1 MNIVRENVD
10 ALNASLTVKIEK
22 ADYEEKVANTLKDY
36 RRKAQVPGFRPG
48 MVPMGM
54 VQKMYGKSILV
65 DEVFKQMSDAINK
78 YITENQIRTLG
89 EPLPSDST
97 KPIDF
102 DTQTEFEFTYDL
114 AMAPE
119 VELTIDGSIKIPYY
133 TISVT
138 DEEKQKRID
147 GYLRYYGKMVS
158 SEKIGIDD
166 LVTVDVAQSKEGG
179 YCTEGAVLS
188 LKVMPEAKQKKLLGL
203 EVGSTID
210 LDVRKMLTNDAD
222 CAAFL
227 KVTKEQLFTL
237 DPVFTI
243 TVKEIKRMEPAEINQ
258 ELFDKVYGQGA
269 VTSETEFK
277 AKVEAEIRAQLAD
290 DSDYRFLIDTRKAL
304 VDKTNLA
311 LPEAFLK
318 RWLLVTSEGKMTE
331 EQIEKEFPRFAED
344 LRWQLVEGHLLK
356 QQSLEIKEEDL
367 MAFAKKMALQQ
378 FAMYGLSNMPEEHL
392 ENFAR
397 NILERPE
404 ERKRITERAAE
415 GKVIDYVKTAAKV
428 EEKEVSGEAFNKLFE
443 KEAE

>member
-10 ALNASLTVKIEK
+10 ALNAVLTVKIEK

-65 DEVFKQMSDAINK
+65 DEVFKQMSDSINK
-78 YITENQIRTLG
+78 YIQENQIRTLG
-89 EPLPSDST
+89 EPLPSEKT
-97 KPIDF
+97 KTIDF
-102 DTQTEFEFTYDL
+102 DTQTEFEFSYDL

-119 VELTIDGSIKIPYY
+119 VNLTVDKSIKIPYY

-138 DEEKQKRID
+138 EEEKQKRID

-158 SEKIGIDD
+158 SDKVGIDD
-166 LVTVDVAQSKEGG
+166 LVTVDAVQNKEGG
-179 YCTEGAVLS
+179 HAVESATLS
-188 LKVMPEAKQKKLLGL
+188 LKVMSEAKQKKLLGL
-203 EVGSTID
+203 GVGSTIE

-237 DPVFTI
+237 APMFTI
-243 TVKEIKRMEPAEINQ
+243 TVKEIKRMESAEINQ
-258 ELFDKVYGQGA
+258 ELFDKVYGEGT
-269 VTSETEFK
+269 VTSETEFR
-277 AKVEAEIRAQLAD
+277 AKVEAEIRTQLAD
-290 DSDYRFLIDTRKAL
+290 ESDYRFLIDTRSKL
-304 VDKTNLA
+304 VDKTKLE

-318 RWLLVTSEGKMTE
+318 RWLLVTSDGKMTE
-331 EQIEKEFPRFAED
+331 EQVEKEFPRFAED
-344 LRWQLVEGHLLK
+344 LRWQLVEGHILK
-356 QQSLEIKEEDL
+356 QQNLEIKEEDML
-367 MAFAKKMALQQ
+367 DFAKKMALQQ
-378 FAMYGLSNMPEEHL
+378 FAMYGLSNMPDEHL
-392 ENFAR
+392 MNFAR

-404 ERKRITERAAE
+404 ERKRIADRAAE
-415 GKVIDYVKTAAKV
+415 AKV
-428 EEKEVSGEAFNKLFE
+428 LDYIKGVATLDQKEVTGEAFQKLFE

>member
-10 ALNASLTVKIEK
+10 ALNAVLTVKIEK

-65 DEVFKQMSDAINK
+65 DEVFKQMSDALNK

-89 EPLPSDST
+89 EPLPNENT

-102 DTQTEFEFTYDL
+102 DTQTEFEFSYDL
-114 AMAPE
+114 AVAPE
-119 VELTIDGSIKIPYY
+119 VNLTIDKAIKIPYY
-133 TISVT
+133 TIAIT
-138 DEEKQKRID
+138 DEEKQKRMD
-147 GYLRYYGKMVS
+147 GYLRYYGKMVNVD
-158 SEKIGIDD
+158 KIGVDD
-166 LVTVDVAQSKEGG
+166 IVTVDVAQNKEGG
-179 YCTEGAVLS
+179 HAAEGAILS

-203 EVGSTID
+203 GVGQSIE

-237 DPVFTI
+237 DPLFTLTI
-243 TVKEIKRMEPAEINQ
+243 KEVKRMEPAEINQ
-258 ELFDKVYGQGA
+258 ELFDKVYGEGT
-269 VTSETEFK
+269 VTSETEFR
-277 AKVEAEIRAQLAD
+277 AKIEAEIRTQLAD
-290 DSDYRFLIDTRKAL
+290 ESDYRFLIDTRKKL
-304 VDKTNLA
+304 VDKTKLA

-318 RWLLVTSEGKMTE
+318 RWLLMTSEGKMNE

-344 LRWQLVEGHLLK
+344 LRWQLIEGHLMK
-356 QQSLEIKEEDL
+356 QQSLEIKEEDML
-367 MAFAKKMALQQ
+367 DFAKKMALQQ
-378 FAMYGLSNMPEEHL
+378 FAMYGLSNMPDEHL
-392 ENFAR
+392 VSFAR

-404 ERKRITERAAE
+404 ERKRLAERVAQT
-415 GKVIDYVKTAAKV
+415 KVLDYIKGVATL
-428 EEKEVSGEAFNKLFE
+428 EQKEVSGEAFNKLFE